1 MVPSPTS
8 AERGRSAE
16 LIWLQRGA
24 HQWNVVT
31 TTLAAFSAAKIDI
44 FQLRSTL
51 YTHKPSDS
59 GIGQLNARPLLHAF
73 DEDQPTR
80 ISSTATD
87 CCAPASGNA
96 N

>member
-1 MVPSPTS
+1 MFPSPAS
-8 AERGRSAE
+8 AERGRFAE
-16 LIWLQRGA
+16 LIRLQRGA
-24 HQWNVVT
+24 HQWNVVIDSRS
-31 TTLAAFSAAKIDI
+31 FFCRENRYFPAKM
-44 FQLRSTL
+44 TL

-80 ISSTATD
+80 ISSTATE
-87 CCAPASGNA
+87 CFAPASGNA